1 MSSEEQRPAPDY
13 QELEELIMARA
24 GWRHPDD
31 YPERLYHYTSSAALL
46 NIISSD
52 ELWFTDFRY
61 LNDLSE
67 MRYGVDLF
75 KAEVRRQIE
84 TESDTSV
91 SKMLA
96 QLDEQFDNALI
107 YIDVFVFCMC
117 EENNLLNQW
126 RVYGRDAVPVCLEFA
141 TRGFM
146 FVEWE
151 PYSFEVVPMVYD
163 TDLQNRIVRRID
175 LGRARIHGQAPG
187 CYPCR
192 HG

>member
-1 MSSEEQRPAPDY
+1 
-13 QELEELIMARA
+13 
-24 GWRHPDD
+24 
-31 YPERLYHYTSSAALL
+31 
-46 NIISSD
+46 
-52 ELWFTDFRY
+52 
-61 LNDLSE
+61 

-163 TDLQNRIVRRID
+163 TDPSKSDCSRID

-187 CYPCR
+187 CNPSDTDSISSYVEMLASICVDWCTSMKHPQFAVEKESR
-192 HG
+192 LATRGGETSRGS